1 MATTYE
7 AAKAVGITS
16 IDAYMFPCTG
26 TQPTGVAC
34 KSISTQ
40 ISEFLDAIDSD
51 SIPANH
57 LWLDIE
63 PEDASQSGVACNA
76 WQLGS
81 AGNEALA
88 EQWVAAIKATGRNWG
103 IYANYGQW
111 PSMFASINTDIG
123 SDLPLWAV
131 QDDFEP
137 GVSTVDKF
145 FGGWTT
151 AYAKQYHLATGTDLP
166 LCSASVDLDSFTA

>member
-16 IDAYMFPCTG
+16 IDAYMFPYIGTG
-26 TQPTGVAC
+26 SQPTGVAC

-40 ISEFLDAIDSD
+40 ISEFLAAIDD
-51 SIPANH
+51 NNIPVKH

-88 EQWVAAIKATGRNWG
+88 KQWVAAIKATGRSWG
-103 IYANYGQW
+103 VYAN
-111 PSMFASINTDIG
+111 
-123 SDLPLWAV
+123 
-131 QDDFEP
+131 
-137 GVSTVDKF
+137 
-145 FGGWTT
+145 
-151 AYAKQYHLATGTDLP
+151 
-166 LCSASVDLDSFTA
+166 

>member
-1 MATTYE
+1 MI
-7 AAKAVGITS
+7 G
-16 IDAYMFPCTG
+16 TG

-40 ISEFLDAIDSD
+40 ISEFLAAIDD
-51 SIPANH
+51 NSIPVKH

-88 EQWVAAIKATGRNWG
+88 KQWVAAIKATGRSWG
-103 IYANYGQW
+103 IYAN
-111 PSMFASINTDIG
+111 
-123 SDLPLWAV
+123 
-131 QDDFEP
+131 
-137 GVSTVDKF
+137 
-145 FGGWTT
+145 
-151 AYAKQYHLATGTDLP
+151 
-166 LCSASVDLDSFTA
+166 